1 MKLRSACSAV
11 IAACSISLAGTAPAE
26 AADRPGDHFTTV
38 RASPVR
44 TVTVE
49 HLPPTGRGGSHRLP
63 VLLPASR
70 TSTSSPSIANVVTGA
85 TPSTSTSSPTLQLI
99 AGFTGMTVQKQTSD
113 FSANGDQNVAPP
125 DTQLAAGP
133 SNLLEMVNSTGSVWN
148 KDGTFVTDFDL
159 NVFYGLVGT
168 GYSFSD
174 PRVLYDALSGRWF
187 STGVAYTSSYAS
199 EFVLAVSTS
208 SDPTGTWHI
217 YKAAQSTLLH
227 DQPKLGVSTDK
238 VAIAWNDFLGTSF
251 FEGATTWVLQKSPLL
266 TGSPAPGTAVGP
278 NSNQSGIVPSQ
289 HLTDSSVLYLVYN
302 NSDCG
307 YTGCNKGSP
316 TLGVIAAGGTPG
328 TSTFSWTESDPGI
341 ASTSNPP
348 NADQPGMLASIDT
361 NDDRILNSVWVNGT
375 LWTGGN
381 DACTPPSD
389 TTVRPCSRLIQVLTG
404 TMSVNQN
411 FDLAHTGGDLYYP
424 VAWLASNGDMFV
436 GYNFSSSTDYVGFR
450 VAGQPAASSPQTIVG
465 AQTVQ
470 AGLALY
476 NLSQCF
482 PSYSGPDRWG
492 DYGGAAFDPSTTG
505 DVWVAGEYAGSNTS
519 FPNCDWATY
528 AQRLDFQSVQ
538 PPMVTGVSPATCPD
552 VGCSPVTVNGSGFVA
567 GSTSVAFGPGAG
579 TNVSVTGTTS
589 LTVTAPA
596 GCGLVD
602 VTVTTPS
609 GTSATSSSDQFT
621 YTANGPQICK
631 LSVSSGPAA
640 GGQAFTLS
648 GSGFQSGS
656 TSVLFKG
663 IAATGVSC
671 STTSCGGMTPAGVG
685 GPGNVQVELLPSGPF
700 SNAVSYTYIPSLT
713 SISKGSG
720 SYLGGT
726 TVTINGWG
734 FATGNTQFYFGP
746 NNPARNVTCSSQ
758 TSCTGVTP
766 AGTAGTTVSVTVVV
780 NNTAGSNSLSFTYT
794 HRKN

>member
-1 MKLRSACSAV
+1 
-11 IAACSISLAGTAPAE
+11 
-26 AADRPGDHFTTV
+26 
-38 RASPVR
+38 
-44 TVTVE
+44 
-49 HLPPTGRGGSHRLP
+49 
-63 VLLPASR
+63 
-70 TSTSSPSIANVVTGA
+70 
-85 TPSTSTSSPTLQLI
+85 
-99 AGFTGMTVQKQTSD
+99 
-113 FSANGDQNVAPP
+113 
-125 DTQLAAGP
+125 
-133 SNLLEMVNSTGSVWN
+133 
-148 KDGTFVTDFDL
+148 
-159 NVFYGLVGT
+159 
-168 GYSFSD
+168 
-174 PRVLYDALSGRWF
+174 
-187 STGVAYTSSYAS
+187 
-199 EFVLAVSTS
+199 
-208 SDPTGTWHI
+208 
-217 YKAAQSTLLH
+217 
-227 DQPKLGVSTDK
+227 
-238 VAIAWNDFLGTSF
+238 
-251 FEGATTWVLQKSPLL
+251 
-266 TGSPAPGTAVGP
+266 
-278 NSNQSGIVPSQ
+278 
-289 HLTDSSVLYLVYN
+289 
-302 NSDCG
+302 
-307 YTGCNKGSP
+307 
-316 TLGVIAAGGTPG
+316 
-328 TSTFSWTESDPGI
+328 
-341 ASTSNPP
+341 
-348 NADQPGMLASIDT
+348 
-361 NDDRILNSVWVNGT
+361 DRILNSVWVNGT

-631 LSVSSGPAA
+631 
-640 GGQAFTLS
+640 
-648 GSGFQSGS
+648 GSR
-656 TSVLFKG
+656 
-663 IAATGVSC
+663 
-671 STTSCGGMTPAGVG
+671 
-685 GPGNVQVELLPSGPF
+685 
-700 SNAVSYTYIPSLT
+700 
-713 SISKGSG
+713 

-726 TVTINGWG
+726 TVTITGWG

-794 HRKN
+794 HR